1 MKPLFMEP
9 YFNEKDWGGTR
20 LKEVFGK
27 NIPSE
32 HTGEAWEVS
41 GYPTGPSKCDGK
53 TLLQYMEEMGSE
65 LVGTEIHGE
74 FPLLIKLL
82 DAREWLSV
90 QVHPDDEYAKRVE
103 NDPYGKTEAWV
114 VLDCEEGAELIFGID
129 CDNEMLRK
137 EIAEGRLEQHLKKV
151 PVSVGDV
158 LYIPAGTVHAIG
170 ANMIIYEVQQ
180 SSDRTY
186 RLYAWGRN
194 AQLHIEKSLDVI
206 DPKQGG
212 KAMSGVSVPVIGG
225 KREMLILDPCFAL
238 ERLTVDSK
246 MDLSTDGTRFYAYTA
261 LSDGKI
267 VWDGGEQSFTAG
279 QSFVIPA
286 ALGKY
291 SLLGGRL
298 LCAYVPDVAKTEQE
312 LTAKGIDMSKVG
324 GKR

>member
-9 YFNEKDWGGTR
+9 YFNQKDWGGTR

-27 NIPSE
+27 NIPSV

-41 GYPTGPSKCDGK
+41 GYPTGPSMCEGK
-53 TLLQYMEEMGSE
+53 TLLQYMEEMGAD
-65 LVGTEIHGE
+65 LVGTEIRGA

-90 QVHPDDEYAKRVE
+90 QVHPDDAYAQKVE
-103 NDPYGKTEAWV
+103 GDPYGKTEAWV
-114 VLDCEEGAELIFGID
+114 VLDCEEDAELIFGID
-129 CDNEMLRK
+129 CDNETLRK

-151 PVSVGDV
+151 PVKVGDV

-194 AQLHIEKSLDVI
+194 AELHIEKSLDVI

-212 KAMSGVSVPVIGG
+212 RPMSGVDVPCDGG

-238 ERLTVDSK
+238 ERLTVETK
-246 MDLSTDGTRFYAYTA
+246 MDMTTDGTRFFAYTA

-267 VWDGGEQSFTAG
+267 VWKDGEQTYKAG
-279 QSFVIPA
+279 QSFIIPA
-286 ALGKY
+286 ALGQY
-291 SLLGGRL
+291 SLIGGKL
-298 LCAYVPDVAKTEQE
+298 LKAYVPNVAETEKE
-312 LTAKGIDMSKVG
+312 LSSLGIDLNKVG